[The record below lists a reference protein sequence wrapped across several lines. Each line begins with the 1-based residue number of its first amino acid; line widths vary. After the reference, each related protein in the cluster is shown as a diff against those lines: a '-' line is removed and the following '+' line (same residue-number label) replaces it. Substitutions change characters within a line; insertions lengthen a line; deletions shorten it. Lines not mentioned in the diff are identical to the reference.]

1 MPRRWVTHASPYSAY
16 APRITSVSLC
26 VRNRWPR
33 ASDRKSTR
41 LNSSHTVIS
50 YAVFCLKPSAP
61 TSTLFPYT
69 TLFRSPVVERLL
81 AQAVTGE
88 EERAARAVPDR
99 EGEHAAEMG
108 DARLAVL
115 GVRAQNHLGV
125 ALCPEPVA
133 PGLQLG
139 AEAAEV
145 VDLAVE
151 DDHQGSRRIGHRLP
165 SGAEVDDR
173 EARHPQGGL
182 AIVPGA
188 SVVGPRIREQGHH
201 RRDEVGRWGA
211 DPAHDAEIGRAHV

>member
-133 PGLQLG
+133 PGLRSEEHTSELQSHSDLVCRLLL
-139 AEAAEV
+139 EAVSTYIHTLSLHDA
-145 VDLAVE
+145 LPISSSRAASCPGG
-151 DDHQGSRRIGHRLP
+151 HGRGRACRARGPRSRRRTCRGD
-165 SGAEVDDR
+165 G
-173 EARHPQGGL
+173 
-182 AIVPGA
+182 
-188 SVVGPRIREQGHH
+188 
-201 RRDEVGRWGA
+201 
-211 DPAHDAEIGRAHV
+211 